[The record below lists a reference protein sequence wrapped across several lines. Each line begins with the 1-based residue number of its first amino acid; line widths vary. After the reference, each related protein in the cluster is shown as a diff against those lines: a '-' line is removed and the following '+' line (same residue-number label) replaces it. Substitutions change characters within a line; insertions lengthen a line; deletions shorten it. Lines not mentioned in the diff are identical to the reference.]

1 MTGQNVID
9 RAYDM
14 VGDVG
19 INKRNSASEMA
30 NFLNDGVRDLIA
42 RRPYLRLQDDG
53 TQAAAYT
60 DLHAGNLSASLP
72 FSEEWIREALAHYI
86 AARIFL
92 IDAEDENNLRQ
103 SQQHMAQYQR
113 RT

>member
-19 INKRNSASEMA
+19 SNKRNSASEMA

-42 RRPYLRLQDDG
+42 RRPHLRLQDDG
-53 TQAAAYT
+53 THAVAFT
-60 DLHAGNLSASLP
+60 DLHAANLSTSLP
-72 FSEEWIREALAHYI
+72 FADEWIREGLAHYI
-86 AARIFL
+86 AARVFL

-103 SQQHMAQYQR
+103 SAQHMAQYQR
-113 RT
+113 TT